1 MSASPAIA
9 RVLVGY
15 GSESGNARALAQRLG
30 TQAFLQPYG
39 PAVLPLDEVDPAS
52 LGPQDALLIVC
63 SSFGDGEPP
72 GNAER
77 FLEALTRTRTLPHLR
92 YAVFGLGDTAYPR
105 FCGFSKTLDALLAER
120 LATAL
125 INRVDA
131 DANYA
136 AFFER
141 WLPVLEQVLGGD
153 LQAGR
158 ELTLQVKA
166 YGESDAFAAEVLER
180 RRLSASDPAAWHV
193 RLDIAGS
200 GIVYRAG
207 DTLHVVPENDEDLL
221 GRLASWYGQ
230 PDAATVL
237 RYKELR
243 QIGKPLLR
251 ELARLGG
258 SETLKGLTKVSQRAA
273 LEAYLYGAD
282 LLDVLEDHCTPDTVP
297 LASLAELLPGCLP
310 RAYSIASR
318 ADADSLDLCVR
329 EVRYTR
335 GGRVRNGACTGWLL
349 SHRTERVRIFSRANP
364 GFYLPPDTG
373 CPLILIGTGT
383 GVAPLM
389 GLMREAAAS
398 DGRREICLI
407 FGEKRSDQDFLYRDE
422 LEALRDGK
430 VLDRLI
436 TAFSRDTDA
445 KYYVQDAM
453 AEHGDYLSGLLRR
466 DAHIYLCGN
475 KRHLEGAVE
484 QAVSGLME
492 ADAAQQAP
500 WRALSGQ
507 GRLHRELY

>member
-1 MSASPAIA
+1 MNAAAAIE
-9 RVLVGY
+9 RVLIGY

-30 TQAFLQPYG
+30 AQPFLQPHG
-39 PAVLPLDEVDPAS
+39 PVVLALDEIDIAS
-52 LGPQDALLIVC
+52 LGPRDALLVVS

-77 FLEALTRTRTLPHLR
+77 FLEALRRTRMLPDLR

-105 FCGFSKTLDALLAER
+105 FCGFTKALDAMLAER

-125 INRVDA
+125 VNRVDA
-131 DANYA
+131 DANHA

-141 WLPVLEQVLGGD
+141 WLPVLAQVLQGD

-158 ELTLQVKA
+158 DLQLQVKA
-166 YGESDAFAAEVLER
+166 YGADDAFAAAVVER
-180 RRLSASDPAAWHV
+180 RRLSASHPAAWHI

-230 PDAATVL
+230 PEAAAVL
-237 RYKELR
+237 RRKELR

-258 SETLKGLTKVSQRAA
+258 SETLKGLVKVSQRAA
-273 LEAYLYGAD
+273 LEAYLHGAD
-282 LLDVLEDHCTPDTVP
+282 LLDVLEDHCTPDTVA
-297 LASLAELLPGCLP
+297 LAQLAELLPACLP
-310 RAYSIASR
+310 RAYSIASQ

-329 EVRYTR
+329 EVRYVR
-335 GGRVRNGACTGWLL
+335 GGRVRSGACTRWLL
-349 SHRTERVRIFSRANP
+349 DPGTERVRIFSRANP
-364 GFYLPPDTG
+364 GFYLPSDAD

-398 DGRREICLI
+398 GRRREICLV
-407 FGEKRSDQDFLYRDE
+407 FGEKRRAQDFLYRDE
-422 LEALRDGK
+422 LEAWRERK

-453 AEHGDYLSGLLRR
+453 AEHGDYLAGLLQR

-484 QAVSGLME
+484 QAVGGLMGSGE
-492 ADAAQQAP
+492 PQPAP
-500 WRALSGQ
+500 WQRLSEQ